1 MHAPLEPVSL
11 NRVKKTEKE
20 ARRKSDVWIT
30 SPLTASIPS
39 SPSPIQFIDKE
50 NYIVATGKKKKK
62 KSHLAFHRSNHRSL
76 HFDKNPLS
84 DLNGKK
90 SSYVHF
96 SRPGDVKVTVTGAI
110 GSSPKREKKEEK
122 EKKKGRRYTIGKE
135 KSEGKDD
142 RSRIILRSMTN
153 LYIYI
158 KRVFVE
164 FFWIDFWR
172 W

>member
-50 NYIVATGKKKKK
+50 NCIVATEKKKKK

-110 GSSPKREKKEEK
+110 GSSPKREKKEGKRRKEGDK
-122 EKKKGRRYTIGKE
+122 QLEKKRVKE
-135 KSEGKDD
+135 RMID
-142 RSRIILRSMTN
+142 RGSFLDRWQI
-153 LYIYI
+153 YIYI
-158 KRVFVE
+158 
-164 FFWIDFWR
+164 
-172 W
+172 